1 MNLVKAQALANDLPP
16 DMLKKY
22 ADGFDPRI
30 IPPWI
35 ATGTLQAKIDLN
47 RRMQN
52 MMGGARGEQPSV
64 KEQIE
69 QKAGLMA
76 ANTMQQRQQQAQ
88 QQMAMGQRP
97 GPAPAGI
104 PQPEDQPEAPT
115 QMARGGLA
123 SVPVEFAFKPGGIV
137 GYSKGGEVDAA
148 REEAKQAI
156 ANLRSY
162 GTLKMREDPEGYKS
176 AQAAATQ
183 ARARLQ
189 AAEAAY
195 AQEMGGANRAA
206 MNVRDIGTVP
216 ELMQPEEPVAQPV
229 AQRPA
234 SVSEARATAAAGPQ
248 AAVPPAPRQERPAPR
263 PDAPRPTAQ
272 AAQTGLAAAA
282 SRSPYFAQADAALNA
297 PNVQPT
303 PQGIIAE
310 QRALSPQAMQEE
322 TMRQRY
328 EERKAR
334 ADQERAA
341 FEKTRPSG
349 LDDLIRVFGQAGQ
362 YKGMSGLAP
371 AYTANQQQKRA
382 EELALEKRMNE
393 LYTAADTQEFAG
405 AKELFES
412 RTKSMDAA
420 NKSYQERLKSRAET
434 LAQLAGVDERRI
446 QSELDRLTQMEIQK
460 LRMAEASRGTPDQ
473 QLFAQF
479 LKLKSEGKTKEAKV
493 LLDSLDEFKGAGKN
507 QTDQI
512 LKMKLE
518 PIYKARVEAAGL
530 PGEIGAKKLAELD
543 RMEQEILRGT
553 KPAGGSAT
561 PLPANAS
568 PANLNVGTV
577 YQTAKG
583 PAKWTGTGFAP
594 V

>member
-1 MNLVKAQALANDLPP
+1 MNLVKAQAIANDLSPQ
-16 DMLKKY
+16 MLKKY

-30 IPPWI
+30 IPPWL
-35 ATGTLQAKIDLN
+35 AAGTLQSKMDANERLK
-47 RRMQN
+47 N
-52 MMGGARGEQPSV
+52 MMGGSQGEQPSV

-76 ANTMQQRQQQAQ
+76 ASNMQQQQQQAQ
-88 QQMAMGQRP
+88 QQMAMAQRP

-115 QMARGGLA
+115 MMARGGLA

-148 REEAKQAI
+148 RAEAKQAI

-162 GTLKMREDPEGYKS
+162 GTLKMRSDPEGFK
-176 AQAAATQ
+176 AAEATAAQ
-183 ARARLQ
+183 ARAKLQ

-216 ELMQPEEPVAQPV
+216 ELMQPEEPLAQTV

-234 SVSEARATAAAGPQ
+234 SVSEAQATAAAGPQ
-248 AAVPPAPRQERPAPR
+248 AAAPAAGAERPAPR

-272 AAQTGLAAAA
+272 VAQPAQTGLAAAA
-282 SRSPYFAQADAALNA
+282 NRSPYFAQADADMARPIAA
-297 PNVQPT
+297 PT
-303 PQGIIAE
+303 AAGIIAE
-310 QRALSPQAMQEE
+310 QKALSPQAMQEE

-334 ADQERAA
+334 ADQERAT

-382 EELALEKRMNE
+382 EEIALEKRMNE

-405 AKELFES
+405 AKELFDS
-412 RTKSMDAA
+412 RTGAMKEA
-420 NKSYQERLKSRAET
+420 NRSYQERLKGRTET
-434 LAQLAGVDERRI
+434 LAQLANVDQRSIDAALGRLSDMQIQQMRMAQSKADAARPGEGERFAAKYLGLIAEGKPKDAEAYKDAYLLGKKGEPKEDTLAKKIAERRVEI
-446 QSELDRLTQMEIQK
+446 ASSPLDE
-460 LRMAEASRGTPDQ
+460 
-473 QLFAQF
+473 
-479 LKLKSEGKTKEAKV
+479 KLKAKQLAGLDALEKGASGGANAGKVASKADVAATAKASGKTEQQV
-493 LLDSLDEFKGAGKN
+493 TQDL
-507 QTDQI
+507 
-512 LKMKLE
+512 
-518 PIYKARVEAAGL
+518 KARGYT
-530 PGEIGAKKLAELD
+530 I
-543 RMEQEILRGT
+543 Q
-553 KPAGGSAT
+553 
-561 PLPANAS
+561 
-568 PANLNVGTV
+568 
-577 YQTAKG
+577 
-583 PAKWTGTGFAP
+583 
-594 V
+594 